1 MFGTYFYHEHV
12 KRAVAVFGT
21 LFNNIKVVKK
31 DAAGKVL
38 STIKVPLAYGPRE
51 KFLARITDEK
61 YLNDPKLA
69 IRLPRMSFELTTIS
83 YDQST
88 KLQKGLTRT
97 VSSGPT
103 SKSTTL
109 YPVGYRLGIQL
120 NVLAKN
126 QDDALQILEQIL
138 PFFQPDYTVTVKEI
152 NGTWK
157 NDMPFV
163 LESVNMSDDYEGD
176 FNTRRAIIYTLE
188 FETRVRFYG
197 PTYDRAIIRSTEA
210 NFAPDGAVP
219 TYMQKLSISPT
230 SAGPNDAYTVVI
242 EYGQPTPDTAVL
254 TLTNITGGSFVVGET
269 VHGATSG
276 TIGVV
281 SSVLVSGNKVTI
293 IRLDDRFNAAE
304 QLVGETSN
312 AVGTISK
319 SEYSNDPIDGITSD
333 IMPAPTLKYDYL

>member
-1 MFGTYFYHEHV
+1 MFGTPFYHEHI

-21 LFNNIKVVKK
+21 LFNNIKIVKR
-31 DAAGKVL
+31 DSTGKAL
-38 STIKVPLAYGPRE
+38 STIKVPLAYGPRQ

-97 VSSGPT
+97 VSSGI
-103 SKSTTL
+103 KSNTTIM

-152 NGTWK
+152 DGTWK

-163 LESVNMSDDYEGD
+163 LESVSMSDDYEGD
-176 FNTRRAIIYTLE
+176 FNSRRAIIYTLE

-197 PTYDRAIIRSTEA
+197 PTQDRAIIRTTEA
-210 NFAPDGAVP
+210 NFAFNNSVP
-219 TYMQKLSISPT
+219 TYTQKLSISP
-230 SAGPNDAYTVVI
+230 ADANAEDQYTIIV
-242 EYGQPTPDTAVL
+242 EYGLPAPDTAML
-254 TLTNITGGSFVVGET
+254 NITGVTHGPFVVGET
-269 VHGATSG
+269 VHGAISG
-276 TIGVV
+276 TVGII
-281 SSVLVSGNKVTI
+281 SSVNTDNVTVT
-293 IRLDDRFNAAE
+293 RPDGRFITSE
-304 QLVGETSN
+304 QLVGE
-312 AVGTISK
+312 K
-319 SEYSNDPIDGITSD
+319 SGAMGMIYNDTYINDPIAGVTPGIT
-333 IMPAPTLKYDYL
+333 PAPTLNYDYR